1 MGHEVFVPRLKSC
14 IQIVPWKEFST
25 EIIKTK
31 RTDNGKSTSHGP
43 ALTAATFYPALS
55 HGSRLFSELGGSVV
69 LSTRQMQIST
79 FSLNSALNITNQMIR
94 CWLIQPEIYHIINN
108 QKQHFQ
114 MSISND
120 KTWVP
125 QLRPNPVEA
134 QRPLGQ
140 APPHGPAGRRTR
152 HRVCCAFISCP
163 ARVTESRPPA
173 QRLRRCGRP
182 TCPLC
187 RSPWRLSTY
196 SSPACVTAGK

>member
-134 QRPLGQ
+134 QRPPGP

-152 HRVCCAFISCP
+152 HRPPVSAVLSSAVLLASLSLALPLSVCGAAADPRAHSAVHLGVSVPTPPQP
-163 ARVTESRPPA
+163 A
-173 QRLRRCGRP
+173 
-182 TCPLC
+182 
-187 RSPWRLSTY
+187 
-196 SSPACVTAGK
+196 